1 MVQYVRLAIEQQA
14 ATGSARIDVVSR
26 HSELPILVIGH
37 AVFADMIVPR
47 FDRGAI
53 LFLPRRFARLP
64 DLGGQPGLA
73 GFADVDTQRLGF
85 FDQRGAQRQDRKST
99 RLNSSHSCASRM
111 PSSA

>member
-1 MVQYVRLAIEQQA
+1 MYLIN
-14 ATGSARIDVVSR
+14 VVSR

-85 FDQRGAQRQDRKST
+85 FDQRGAQLHIGWLFEA
-99 RLNSSHSCASRM
+99 RLPGPFESRRTVHRHSPCRSEE
-111 PSSA
+111 PTSE